1 MLSRDA
7 LSAFSPDRTQ
17 TTVGAISHRRAIP
30 MVTLLRLGRDRAV
43 TADERTRTHLGP
55 PRWRTSIGGN
65 HPTRTR
71 NPARRTNV
79 RSCRGPCARTSGRQ
93 DPGDWRI
100 SAGSSASLLL
110 IERRRRPRSVP
121 ARQAHCASQLCQLTL
136 CGSSPTGQ
144 FVDLDDD
151 TVMPIELHH
160 HEALGVDLSH
170 VRRVIRSS
178 RTTKPTNGARR
189 SSADQATA
197 HSKKH
202 PVGVACVGQRWVR
215 KRAHRHSQEEDHQ
228 PTAEGHVTGRAQ
240 HKRAR
245 HGRSSQEPA
254 SKCPL
259 MPRSAV
265 PV

>member
-1 MLSRDA
+1 MR
-7 LSAFSPDRTQ
+7 SARS
-17 TTVGAISHRRAIP
+17 
-30 MVTLLRLGRDRAV
+30 
-43 TADERTRTHLGP
+43 
-55 PRWRTSIGGN
+55 
-65 HPTRTR
+65 
-71 NPARRTNV
+71 RRTV
-79 RSCRGPCARTSGRQ
+79 LRPLSERFLIGARSQWSHCSGWGVIERSRPMRGRAPISGRQ
-93 DPGDWRI
+93 GGGPQSVETIQPVHGTRRGERTSAHAAVRAPGRAGARI
-100 SAGSSASLLL
+100 PVTGASLQDRASLLL